1 MAVTPSWRTNA
12 EGEEEYYDK
21 GAATTPQINPE
32 VDRKYTEAIAQA
44 DAADYVEWPTDVSGQ
59 TDQGM

>member
-12 EGEEEYYDK
+12 KGEEEYYDK
-21 GAATTPQINPE
+21 GAVTEPQINVE
-32 VDRKYTEAIAQA
+32 TDRKYTEAETQA
-44 DAADYVEWPTDVSGQ
+44 NAADYVEWPTAIHGQ